1 MPLEV
6 KFTLSDEDLKRFQD
20 IVDTARST
28 MDDEHSMEQI
38 EAAAKQLIREAQKSE
53 LPEFVAVRMKK
64 LDLVINMVNDKE
76 WQLSEDERRHVMS
89 ALAYLCDP
97 EDLIPDHIPGL
108 GFLDDAIYAE
118 IVLGALQNEIA
129 LYQEFC
135 DFRVAEEAGRE
146 KRGENIK
153 VDREA
158 WLADKRAALHQKMRK
173 ERMGKN
179 SQGSWRIR
187 LW

>member
-1 MPLEV
+1 MSLEV

-20 IVDTARST
+20 IVDAARSN
-28 MDDEHSMEQI
+28 MDEEHSMEQI
-38 EAAAKQLIREAQKSE
+38 EAAAKQLIREAQNSE
-53 LPEFVAVRMKK
+53 LPDFVAIRMKK

-135 DFRVAEEAGRE
+135 DFRVTEEASRE

-153 VDREA
+153 VDHVPEPGLIELSLASFSAIA
-158 WLADKRAALHQKMRK
+158 WRLRA
-173 ERMGKN
+173 ER
-179 SQGSWRIR
+179 SARRRSHA
-187 LW
+187 